1 MVLLHLQ
8 RNGFVAQWVYDLEEY
23 FSVLCYLIYFNI
35 AFKRV
40 VSH

>member
-8 RNGFVAQWVYDLEEY
+8 RNGFVAQWVYDLEAY
-23 FSVLCYLIYFNI
+23 FSVLCYIIYFNI